1 MTGRPRRDDNVTSS
15 PESLANLKSGAGSPS
30 ANIATPL
37 RRAIGIVRVS
47 RVAGEDPVS
56 PSEQR
61 QRIDQACE
69 REGFKLLDTLPELD
83 VSGGAALA
91 ERPGLSRAVAMV
103 EAKDADVIVVAY
115 FDRLV
120 RSLSVQAE
128 VVERIERAG
137 GAILAVD
144 VGEVR

>member
-1 MTGRPRRDDNVTSS
+1 
-15 PESLANLKSGAGSPS
+15 
-30 ANIATPL
+30 
-37 RRAIGIVRVS
+37 
-47 RVAGEDPVS
+47 VS

-61 QRIDQACE
+61 QRIEAACE
-69 REGFKLLDTLPELD
+69 REGFNLLESLPEMD

-128 VVERIERAG
+128 VVERVERAG
-137 GAILAVD
+137 GAILGRRGGGSRRHGLALVELD
-144 VGEVR
+144 HARHGG